1 MSKLYYIIHFKQF
14 VDTYLLPKRRKA
26 AQTKASLLFVQYK
39 SIIVWQ
45 ALFVILRKIGSEI
58 DSLCYLT

>member
-14 VDTYLLPKRRKA
+14 VDTYLLAKRRKA
-26 AQTKASLLFVQYK
+26 AQIKASLLFVQYK

-45 ALFVILRKIGSEI
+45 ALFVILCEIGSEI
-58 DSLCYLT
+58 DSLCYLA